1 MYALWKS
8 VDSNHNLLSRK
19 MAKADSRFTIKLLS
33 LATMLSSQTTLFNTL
48 HHKNTMKNKTKRRMQ
63 DLNLRTVVKP
73 LSL

>member
-33 LATMLSSQTTLFNTL
+33 LATMLSSQTTLFNAL
-48 HHKNTMKNKTKRRMQ
+48 NHKKI
-63 DLNLRTVVKP
+63 P
-73 LSL
+73 